1 MAQDLTY
8 QQIQEQKQLQ
18 LQRLSQQQLI
28 AVKLIS
34 LPLDKLEQDVENEL
48 IGNPALEKN
57 HDEET
62 ENFNQGEIESGGNDF
77 NEENSSDDELN
88 VNDKEEHEDEL
99 NKALE
104 NMESDDEQSNDSSE
118 GYFNT
123 EYKVFENGAHDSFY
137 DKLNEQM
144 GELELSETEHKV
156 MEYLIGSLDD
166 DGLLRSDLSSISD
179 KLYIEYYIDVTTQEI
194 ETVLKKL
201 QTFDPA
207 GIGARDLQECLLLQI
222 DRMDDGTT
230 KKLIHKIIS
239 DYYEEFKKN
248 HWSKIQSFMNLSD
261 EHIES
266 LKATIK
272 RRLTPKPGS
281 SLGES
286 IGVSLDQVTPDFIIY
301 VSDDGRVTFEINN
314 GKLPQLC
321 IADSFEMMLESYK
334 DTDEKKLNKQEK
346 EAKKY
351 VSDYIEKGNWYINAI
366 RQRQQTMYDTMKAI
380 IKWQKKYFLEGDE
393 TELRPMKLED
403 IANMTDYDVS
413 TISRVCKDKYAQ
425 TPWGIIS
432 LKSLFNNAYVNEDGE
447 EMSVKKVKQTLKD
460 VIDSEDKTKPLSDD
474 ALVKVMK
481 DKGYNIARRTI
492 AKYRDH
498 MNIPVAR
505 MRKK

>member
-34 LPLDKLEQDVENEL
+34 LPIDKLEQDVENEL
-48 IGNPALEKN
+48 IGNPALEKS
-57 HDEET
+57 HDEDT
-62 ENFNQGEIESGGNDF
+62 ERINQGELETEDNDYNEGG
-77 NEENSSDDELN
+77 SSDEELN

-104 NMESDDEQSNDSSE
+104 NMESDDEHSNDSSDT
-118 GYFNT
+118 YFNAD
-123 EYKVFENGAHDSFY
+123 YKEFENGNQESFY

-144 GELELSETEHKV
+144 GELELNETEHKI

-166 DGLLRSDLSSISD
+166 DGLLRSDLSSIAD
-179 KLYIEYYIDVTTQEI
+179 KLYIEYYIDVTKQDVEA
-194 ETVLKKL
+194 VLQKL
-201 QTFDPA
+201 HTFDPA
-207 GIGARDLQECLLLQI
+207 GIGARNLQECLLLQI
-222 DRMDDGTT
+222 DRMDQGWA
-230 KKLIHKIIS
+230 KKIIKEIITNH
-239 DYYEEFKKN
+239 YEDFKKN
-248 HWSKIQSFMNLSD
+248 HWKKIQNSLNID
-261 EHIES
+261 DDQIES
-266 LKATIK
+266 LKTTIK

-286 IGVSLDQVTPDFIIY
+286 IGISLDQVTPDFIIY

-334 DTDEKKLNKQEK
+334 DIDDKSLTKQDK

-351 VSDYIEKGNWYINAI
+351 VSDYIDKGNWYINAI
-366 RQRQQTMYDTMKAI
+366 RQRQQTMYNTMKAI
-380 IKWQKKYFLEGDE
+380 IKWQKKYFLEGDD

-403 IANMTDYDVS
+403 IAKCTEYDVS
-413 TISRVCKDKYAQ
+413 TISRVTKDKYAQ

-432 LKSLFNNAYVNEDGE
+432 LKSLFNNAYVNEEGE
-447 EMSVKKVKQTLKD
+447 EMSVKKVKQALKD
-460 VIDSEDKTKPLSDD
+460 IIDSENKNKPLSDD

-481 DKGYNIARRTI
+481 DKGYTIARRTI
-492 AKYRDH
+492 AKYRDQL
-498 MNIPVAR
+498 NIPIAR
-505 MRKK
+505 MRKN